1 MFSSG
6 VSYTFTC
13 ALFTFQNIIPQVKQG
28 MYTTSVAQ
36 ASAYATQL
44 EALLQQAPQWEG
56 GLKQAVEVPKL
67 KSNKHKGTASSKAKS
82 RSLNW
87 VTGDLLADE
96 WQPPPQPPAPPRPPP
111 EPTPPPV
118 ASPPPAPAPST
129 SGQEDGTPGGG
140 AGTRDAPP
148 HLHASTTTTSTHN
161 SASLGTRSIS
171 TKGSSEAASFQAQLA
186 ALEAEKMAAV
196 AAEEYL
202 KAAALKDQIRAL
214 KMSPSSVVAAAAH
227 NDNAAAPDT
236 LLEVDSDGEVA
247 QRKSSR
253 PTADDLAAVIP
264 PTRLKPLNL
273 DTHAT

>member
-148 HLHASTTTTSTHN
+148 HLHASTTTTSTHS

-227 NDNAAAPDT
+227 NDNAAAPDA
-236 LLEVDSDGEVA
+236 LVEVDSDGEVA